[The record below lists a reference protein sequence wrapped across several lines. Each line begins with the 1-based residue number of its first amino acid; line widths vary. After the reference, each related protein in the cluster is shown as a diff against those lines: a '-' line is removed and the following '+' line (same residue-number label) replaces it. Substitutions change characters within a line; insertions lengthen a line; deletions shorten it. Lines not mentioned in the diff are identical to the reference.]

1 MKNLLMTAIVLFSA
15 PSFAGQMKEI
25 WSMTN
30 ESVLQNLGVEEDF
43 VTISGYKFTTV
54 EGADLAVETSVKG
67 NYTASFYECIT
78 TFRKNVDEFSVIATA
93 CIGKK

>member
-30 ESVLQNLGVEEDF
+30 ESVLQNLGVI
-43 VTISGYKFTTV
+43 V
-54 EGADLAVETSVKG
+54 
-67 NYTASFYECIT
+67 
-78 TFRKNVDEFSVIATA
+78 
-93 CIGKK
+93 